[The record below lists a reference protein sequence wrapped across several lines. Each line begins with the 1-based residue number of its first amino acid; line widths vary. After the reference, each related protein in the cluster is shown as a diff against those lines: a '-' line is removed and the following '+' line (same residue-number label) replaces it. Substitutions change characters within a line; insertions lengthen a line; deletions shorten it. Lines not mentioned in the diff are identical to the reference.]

1 MTLYVLYDKRDSMAS
16 SPRTKGFCFLCF
28 KKTHTNECPEE
39 AFPSDHAGSQVS
51 RVLERAV
58 SDSVR
63 FLLLLSCFDF
73 YIDLHFAHL

>member
-51 RVLERAV
+51 RVLESCKWQCTVLVIA
-58 SDSVR
+58 
-63 FLLLLSCFDF
+63 FLF
-73 YIDLHFAHL
+73 